1 MHTKKYPVTVAAL
14 VLGLLLLLGGC
25 GGQGGTGDSGSG
37 SSQALKVL
45 SPKVVL
51 APQRNNNVVADFT
64 PEKDGTFVVT
74 MESLTQGMRAI
85 AQTLSAQKGKTQ
97 RLVIKVEAGSAPEGT
112 KQTAKLVVKDASG
125 STVAS
130 SDVEVEVAPALVW
143 VVDLKRNNYSTACGD
158 YPYITPNAVVP
169 YKDVVYTVGTLSQ
182 GAIYN
187 QPCPQ
192 DGAQQAFAIQ
202 LQKLGGSPNFAR
214 QWGKNTSFALRL
226 KLILMTGDRLLCAI
240 MPPVAVQPILPK

>member
-85 AQTLSAQKGKTQ
+85 AQTLSAQKGKT
-97 RLVIKVEAGSAPEGT
+97 
-112 KQTAKLVVKDASG
+112 
-125 STVAS
+125 
-130 SDVEVEVAPALVW
+130 
-143 VVDLKRNNYSTACGD
+143 
-158 YPYITPNAVVP
+158 
-169 YKDVVYTVGTLSQ
+169 
-182 GAIYN
+182 
-187 QPCPQ
+187 
-192 DGAQQAFAIQ
+192 
-202 LQKLGGSPNFAR
+202 
-214 QWGKNTSFALRL
+214 
-226 KLILMTGDRLLCAI
+226 
-240 MPPVAVQPILPK
+240 